1 MNGKEMFMWYAVYSL
16 IQAVL
21 AISLQFV
28 NVKQFKK
35 FYWQAI
41 IQVAAFLPIGL
52 LWALSLLFMNDLV
65 VAMIE
70 TALDLSLVAP
80 FIVHWVGFGMLTVGV
95 YWGDWLQIT
104 LWASYLVY
112 GFGEI
117 LLAMMFAPS
126 IFEWLESDPL
136 TTTYAEEMEEAVEEF
151 EEEDEDLL
159 M

>member
-1 MNGKEMFMWYAVYSL
+1 M
-16 IQAVL
+16 
-21 AISLQFV
+21 
-28 NVKQFKK
+28 
-35 FYWQAI
+35 
-41 IQVAAFLPIGL
+41 AAFLPIGL
-52 LWALSLLFMNDLV
+52 LWVLSLLFMNDLV

-95 YWGDWLQIT
+95 NWSDWLQII

-112 GFGEI
+112 GLGEI

-136 TTTYAEEMEEAVEEF
+136 TTTFAEEVEEAVEEF
-151 EEEDEDLL
+151 EEEDEDQL